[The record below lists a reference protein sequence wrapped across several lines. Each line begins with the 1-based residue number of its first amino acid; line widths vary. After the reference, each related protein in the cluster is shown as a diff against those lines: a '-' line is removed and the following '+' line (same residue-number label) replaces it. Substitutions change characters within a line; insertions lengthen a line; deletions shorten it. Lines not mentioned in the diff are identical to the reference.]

1 MFGVPD
7 DVRPVPV
14 GAVAAGPALLGGGRP
29 RRRRLEGGGRAGGRL
44 GVGGDEHDVVDAVP
58 HHPQEALNE
67 QLPLLDRAQAG
78 RPGRVAA
85 RVPGRTSVKG
95 DGQISDG
102 ASDANQFSCILIE
115 NNHIEV
121 KAKSLFGIRVA

>member
-29 RRRRLEGGGRAGGRL
+29 RRCRLEGGGRAGGRL

-58 HHPQEALNE
+58 HHPQEALHE

-85 RVPGRTSVKG
+85 RVPGRTS
-95 DGQISDG
+95 GQISDG
-102 ASDANQFSCILIE
+102 ASDANQFSLILQFLIE
-115 NNHIEV
+115 NNQIEV
-121 KAKSLFGIRVA
+121 KAKSLFGIKVA